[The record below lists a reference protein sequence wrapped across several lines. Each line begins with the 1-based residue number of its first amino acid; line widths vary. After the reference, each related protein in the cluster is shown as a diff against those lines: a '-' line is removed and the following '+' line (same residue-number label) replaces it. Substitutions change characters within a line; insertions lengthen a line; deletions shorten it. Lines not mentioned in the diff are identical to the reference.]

1 MSIKIRPYV
10 THYHH
15 IWLTAAL
22 KFTRSDNISLL
33 IYAFLILKSRAG
45 LAVGMNKSYGKQKTY
60 ILKKIIFK

>member
-45 LAVGMNKSYGKQKTY
+45 LAVGMNKSYGKQNTY
-60 ILKKIIFK
+60 I